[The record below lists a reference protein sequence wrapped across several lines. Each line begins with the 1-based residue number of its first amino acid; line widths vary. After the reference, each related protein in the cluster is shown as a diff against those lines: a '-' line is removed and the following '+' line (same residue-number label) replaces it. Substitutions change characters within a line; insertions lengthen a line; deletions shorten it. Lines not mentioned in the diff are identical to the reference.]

1 MERFETMVN
10 KMQPARTTDHMGHV
24 MTVKRNVLGSDLPMI
39 VNDSAKVRFT
49 KGLTVKFDQLQEDV
63 IEAQKAK

>member
-1 MERFETMVN
+1 
-10 KMQPARTTDHMGHV
+10 
-24 MTVKRNVLGSDLPMI
+24 MI

-63 IEAQKAK
+63 VEAQKAK